1 MGNQSSVK
9 KISYEDMQYILKNPM
24 HTLIINTL
32 DGASQNCL
40 IRNTVKVEKE
50 VSIINTHLQHL
61 NTPIIIYGRNNN
73 DESIYKKYSQLLCLG
88 FTHVYVYTGGLFEW
102 LCLQDIYGADLFPTT
117 IQELDILKYKPSSL
131 FTSVGLLLDIN

>member
-73 DESIYKKYSQLLCLG
+73 DESIYKKYSQLLSLG

-102 LCLQDIYGADLFPTT
+102 LCLQDIYGDDLFPTT

>member
-9 KISYEDMQYILKNPM
+9 KISYEDIQYILKNPM
-24 HTLIINTL
+24 HKLIINTL

-50 VSIINTHLQHL
+50 VSIINTHMQHL

-73 DESIYKKYSQLLCLG
+73 DESIYKKYSQLLSLG

-102 LCLQDIYGADLFPTT
+102 LCLQDIYGVDLFPTT